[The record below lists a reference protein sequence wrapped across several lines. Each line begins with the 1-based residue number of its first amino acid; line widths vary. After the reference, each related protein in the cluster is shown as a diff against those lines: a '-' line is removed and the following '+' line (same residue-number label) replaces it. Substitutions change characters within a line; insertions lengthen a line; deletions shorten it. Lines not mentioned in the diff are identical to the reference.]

1 MFRFRNRTYNRF
13 RLVFLLLV
21 LSAKICVC
29 HGVTFQWDANSPNP
43 DGYIL
48 YKRAEG
54 QSYDYNDGIDVGNVT
69 IYELSD
75 SLLEENVRY
84 YFVVRAYVGSDKSGD
99 SNEVTYIATDIPTF
113 RILNV
118 DVSHG

>member
-1 MFRFRNRTYNRF
+1 MFRFYITF
-13 RLVFLLLV
+13 LIVFF
-21 LSAKICVC
+21 ITNVC
-29 HGVTFQWDANSPNP
+29 HAVTFQWDANSPNP

-54 QSYDYNDGIDVGNVT
+54 QSYNYNDGIDVGNVT

-99 SNEVTYIATDIPTF
+99 SNEVTYIVTDIPTF
-113 RILNV
+113 NILSV